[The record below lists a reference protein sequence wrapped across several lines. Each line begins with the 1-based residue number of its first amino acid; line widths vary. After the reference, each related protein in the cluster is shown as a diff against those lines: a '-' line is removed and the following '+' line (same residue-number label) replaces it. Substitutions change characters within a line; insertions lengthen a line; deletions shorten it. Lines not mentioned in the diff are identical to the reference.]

1 MILTEN
7 KVVKRFYTK
16 LTGSK
21 RNSYKCKHESPM
33 HLFAYI
39 IRLILN
45 DIQIDLLMNTY
56 IYGKKKG
63 TFVFIDRSTYT
74 NIHIHWDLNHIL
86 SRICMNI
93 YWVKIRFN

>member
-1 MILTEN
+1 MNLTEN
-7 KVVKRFYTK
+7 YVDKRFYTK

-21 RNSYKCKHESPM
+21 RNSYKCKYESPK

-56 IYGKKKG
+56 IYEKRE
-63 TFVFIDRSTYT
+63 VF
-74 NIHIHWDLNHIL
+74 LL
-86 SRICMNI
+86 I
-93 YWVKIRFN
+93 Y